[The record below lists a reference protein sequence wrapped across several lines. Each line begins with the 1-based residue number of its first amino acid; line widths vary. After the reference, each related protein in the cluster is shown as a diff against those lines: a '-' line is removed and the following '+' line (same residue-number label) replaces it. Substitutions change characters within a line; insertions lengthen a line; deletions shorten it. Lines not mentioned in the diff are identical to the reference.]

1 MSDNSAALLS
11 NNLIYAAM
19 LFYTLAFF
27 AHAIEVAWSVKT
39 PAKSVKKTKLD
50 FSRTERIGRLA
61 SAFMVIGFLLLLPGV
76 VFREFLLIESP
87 GEICMSSQLLEH

>member
-50 FSRTERIGRLA
+50 F
-61 SAFMVIGFLLLLPGV
+61 
-76 VFREFLLIESP
+76 
-87 GEICMSSQLLEH
+87 